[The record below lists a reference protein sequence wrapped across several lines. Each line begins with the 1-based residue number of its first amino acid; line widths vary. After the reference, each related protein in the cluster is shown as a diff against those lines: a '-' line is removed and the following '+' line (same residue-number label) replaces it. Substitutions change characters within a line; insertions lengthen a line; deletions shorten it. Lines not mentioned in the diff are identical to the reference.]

1 MVANQSQNYI
11 SPEEYLQ
18 LEELSQIKHEYIQ
31 GETYAMAGA
40 SDAHVTICIN
50 LVTLLRNHVRGSG
63 CRVYMS
69 DMKARIE
76 SRNIYYYP
84 DVMVSC
90 DERDKAF
97 QSFKRH
103 PCLIIE
109 VLSKGTEGFDR
120 GDKFAD
126 YQNLETL
133 QEYVLINQKRQR
145 VECFRRNAE
154 GLWVLHSYTQ
164 GSEIHLAS
172 VDFRISM
179 DAIYEDVI
187 FSDASQSAIE
197 IASTETK
204 FGQRETEE

>member
-11 SPEEYLQ
+11 SPEEYLK
-18 LEELSQIKHEYIQ
+18 LEELSQVKHEYIQ

-40 SDAHVTICIN
+40 SDAHVTLSVN

-84 DVMVSC
+84 DVMVTC

-109 VLSKGTEGFDR
+109 VLSTGTEGFDR

-133 QEYVLINQKRQR
+133 QEYVLISQKRQR

-164 GSEIHLAS
+164 GNEIHLAS
-172 VDFRISM
+172 VDFRTSM

-187 FSDASQSAIE
+187 FTNEDIVLD
-197 IASTETK
+197 
-204 FGQRETEE
+204 